1 MFFGTPKVHKLQ
13 RQQNNYLMSIISKIL
28 QQELNDNQSKNT
40 TAETNA
46 TPNNVQL
53 ILSYF
58 AEADLGLLQHPS

>member
-1 MFFGTPKVHKLQ
+1 
-13 RQQNNYLMSIISKIL
+13 MSIISKIL

-58 AEADLGLLQHPS
+58 AEADLGLLQHPSWKALTIITKRFILDVAM

>member
-1 MFFGTPKVHKLQ
+1 
-13 RQQNNYLMSIISKIL
+13 MSIKSKIL

-58 AEADLGLLQHPS
+58 AEADLGLLKHPS